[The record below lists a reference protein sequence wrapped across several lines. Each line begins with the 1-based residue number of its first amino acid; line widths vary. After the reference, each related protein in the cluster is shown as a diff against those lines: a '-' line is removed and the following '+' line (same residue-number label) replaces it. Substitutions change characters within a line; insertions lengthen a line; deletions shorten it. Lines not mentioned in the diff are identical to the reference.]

1 MRAAAILL
9 LLALPFAPAAGAQV
23 AAVERLTLA
32 EAIERAVAAS
42 PTLGRL
48 RAGERGAEAD
58 VRAARGARLPEL
70 TFRGAYAR
78 QSDVP
83 EVQVGGRTL
92 FPNFHDNYRTRVGLS
107 LPVFTGGRLKRAVE
121 SAALERQASGKDVEA
136 GRSDLVYEVA
146 TAYWSLATLRRS
158 EEVLNEGLGSY
169 DAHLEDARNRE
180 AVGMAA
186 RNEVLA
192 VQVERDRAELHLL
205 EARRDVQV
213 AEANL
218 RRLLDLPEGVRIE
231 TAEPL
236 ASDAPQA
243 ADARALAAAALQAR
257 PERAALVARVAGAD
271 ARVRGEKGARLPEV
285 SVSGGFDYA
294 NPNRLILPP
303 TDEWK
308 HTWDAV
314 VSVSWDLFN
323 GGRTS
328 AAIARAQA
336 EADGARE
343 HLRDLERLIRL
354 EVTQRVEEQRTAS
367 ARVGLSERALESARE
382 NARVAGDRYRA
393 GVIPSS
399 ELLDAEV
406 GLLRAGLERTS
417 AQAALRL
424 ADAALVRAVGR

>member
-1 MRAAAILL
+1 MRAAIVLL
-9 LLALPFAPAAGAQV
+9 SCASIAGAQE

-32 EAIERAVAAS
+32 EATSRAVAAS
-42 PTLGRL
+42 PTLGLL
-48 RAGERGAEAD
+48 RAQERGAEAD

-70 TFRGAYAR
+70 QFRGAYVR

-83 EVQVGGRTL
+83 EVQVGGLTV
-92 FPNFHDNYRTRVGLS
+92 FPNFHDNFRTRVGAS
-107 LPVFTGGRLKRAVE
+107 LPLFTGGRLKRAVE
-121 SAALERQASGKDVEA
+121 SAEREREASGKDVEA
-136 GRSDLVYEVA
+136 GRGDLVYEVA
-146 TAYWSLATLRRS
+146 TAYWSLATLRRT

-169 DAHLEDARNRE
+169 DAHLKDARNRE
-180 AVGMAA
+180 SVGMAA

-192 VQVERDRAELHLL
+192 VQVERDRAELDLL
-205 EARRDVQV
+205 EARQDVQV

-218 RRLLDLPEGVRIE
+218 RRLLDLPDGVRVE

-236 ASDAPQA
+236 ASGTPPA
-243 ADARALAAAALQAR
+243 ADARALATAALEAR

-271 ARVRGEKGARLPEV
+271 ARVRGEKGTRLPDV
-285 SVSGGFDYA
+285 SATGGFDYA

-303 TDEWK
+303 TAEWK
-308 HTWDAV
+308 HTWDAGV
-314 VSVSWDLFN
+314 FVNWTLFN
-323 GGRTS
+323 GGRRS

-336 EADGARE
+336 DADAARE
-343 HLRDLERLIRL
+343 QLRDLERRIRL
-354 EVTQRVEEQRTAS
+354 EVTQRVEEQRTAG
-367 ARVGLSERALESARE
+367 ARVSLSERALESARE

-406 GLLRAGLERTS
+406 GLLRASLERTS
-417 AQAALRL
+417 AQAVLRL